1 MGVMSIRISDKKKKM
16 LKIIASLQEK
26 TIGGLIEELLDDYID
41 KNMKGLKN
49 TIKEDD
55 LEMIMQLTEESFLDW
70 ENDEDEIYNTL

>member
-16 LKIIASLQEK
+16 LKIVASLEEK
-26 TIGGLIEELLDDYID
+26 TIGGFIVELLDEYID

-55 LEMIMQLTEESFLDW
+55 LNMIMQLTEESFIDW
-70 ENDEDEIYNTL
+70 ENDEDEIYNSL

>member
-16 LKIIASLQEK
+16 LKIVASLQEK

-70 ENDEDEIYNTL
+70 DNDEDEIYNSL

>member
-70 ENDEDEIYNTL
+70 ENDEDEIYNSL

>member
-70 ENDEDEIYNTL
+70 DNDEDEIYNSL